1 MSRWT
6 SLTESELAAKS
17 AANRAAQQKLV
28 KAKKAM
34 TIAFK
39 ASPLLLK
46 AFGYT
51 HTAPKPKKPVKR
63 IPTEHE
69 EQAAVIQWWAGYAAQ
84 HKIPENLLFA
94 IPNGANKSMATAAK
108 FKREGLRKGVP
119 DLFLAVSR
127 GGFHGL
133 FVEMKRVKNSYASDD
148 QNYFSCLL
156 MGEGY
161 EMYFCFGAE
170 PAIRVIKEYLG
181 VE

>member
-1 MSRWT
+1 MR
-6 SLTESELAAKS
+6 LTEEQLAAHQKRVKPPRTPLTAEIEGLQKAYAS
-17 AANRAAQQKLV
+17 A
-28 KAKKAM
+28 
-34 TIAFK
+34 
-39 ASPLLLK
+39 
-46 AFGYT
+46 
-51 HTAPKPKKPVKR
+51 KPKKAPTIAQKRRGSVGER